1 MDRRTYPRIDTDLPA
16 EVQMFAGSSIDVRLI
31 NLSLGGMLVEGGKE
45 VELLRPLV
53 DGAPLEL
60 SLHFGLNQYPLH
72 CHCRV
77 VYQRR
82 QSQGCIQLGL
92 SLLSIDDRALAL
104 LQQYI
109 SEQLT

>member
-60 SLHFGLNQYPLH
+60 SLHFGLNQNLYTVIVEWFISVDNPKA
-72 CHCRV
+72 
-77 VYQRR
+77 VY
-82 QSQGCIQLGL
+82 SWDCPC
-92 SLLSIDDRALAL
+92 
-104 LQQYI
+104 
-109 SEQLT
+109 